1 MLKTLQTALLLAIL
15 FMSQAAYSGRE
26 QILIV
31 GSSTVYPFSKV
42 VAERFGRTTSF
53 KTPTVEQLGTGGGLD
68 AFCKGIGV
76 SYPDIA
82 NASRRI
88 KQVEVDK
95 CRRHGVTEILEV
107 KVGYDGIVIANSVL
121 APEFEIT
128 RQEIFLALAKQIP
141 QGKQVGALIDNP
153 FKTWDEINPK
163 LPKQEIRVY
172 GPPPSSG
179 TRDAFS
185 ELVMEAGCQ
194 KYAWVKALK
203 ASDKSRYKAIC
214 HAIREDGVYID
225 SGEQDNVVVSK
236 LVRSPESL
244 GIFGYS
250 YLEQNLDKVQPAKIE
265 QTLPSMDAI
274 ISGQYSVSRPLYMYV
289 KKAHVNVI
297 PGIEEYLREFTSERA
312 WGEQGY
318 LVDKGMIPLP
328 KVIRQNVK
336 KTVKNLVPLSL

>member
-1 MLKTLQTALLLAIL
+1 MIKTLQSALLLAIL

-76 SYPDIA
+76 GYPDIA

-107 KVGYDGIVIANSVL
+107 KVGYDGIVIANSIV

-141 QGKQVGALIDNP
+141 QGELADALIDNP
-153 FKTWDEINPK
+153 YKTWNEINPK

-194 KYAWVKALK
+194 KYPWVKALK
-203 ASDKSRYKAIC
+203 ASNKSRYKAIC

-225 SGEQDNVVVSK
+225 SGEQDNVVVNK

-274 ISGQYSVSRPLYMYV
+274 ISGRYSVSRPLYMYV

-328 KVIRQNVK
+328 KAIRQNVK